1 MDSFLKSYEF
11 ENVKELVQ
19 QNVEQFIISKIKRTE
34 LLEVFSEKLNVER
47 LVRKELKFV
56 SINSKRDKTSSS

>member
-1 MDSFLKSYEF
+1 MKSYEF